1 MKVLYIHTGKV
12 LLYNATF
19 GNTTVTQGNTA
30 LLKVTLPA
38 MVLGIYT
45 RARMR
50 ARVRV

>member
-30 LLKVTLPA
+30 LLAVTLMQA
-38 MVLGIYT
+38 LYAVAI
-45 RARMR
+45 
-50 ARVRV
+50 